1 MDVGQA
7 DCILIRKNNRN
18 ILIDAGNNEDGDKL
32 VNYFKENGIKKFDY
46 VIGTHAH
53 EDHIGGMN
61 KIIDNFKINHFY
73 MPDVVTTTKTFE
85 DVLNSL
91 EKNKV
96 KFETPKIDST
106 FKVDDLKFIVL
117 SITNNKEDLND
128 TSIVLKLTYE
138 NTSYLFMGDA
148 SSNIE
153 NNILD
158 KDIESNVLK
167 VGHHGSG
174 YSSSAKFIKKVNP
187 DYAIISVGKNNSYN
201 HPKNVVIKKLE
212 RIGSTIYRTDKQGTI
227 KVISDGNNIKIE
239 TIKTD
244 TNGG

>member
-1 MDVGQA
+1 M
-7 DCILIRKNNRN
+7 
-18 ILIDAGNNEDGDKL
+18 EDDTFLFYKL
-32 VNYFKENGIKKFDY
+32 DENGEY
-46 VIGTHAH
+46 
-53 EDHIGGMN
+53 N
-61 KIIDNFKINHFY
+61 LYDNF
-73 MPDVVTTTKTFE
+73 T
-85 DVLNSL
+85 
-91 EKNKV
+91 
-96 KFETPKIDST
+96 
-106 FKVDDLKFIVL
+106 L
-117 SITNNKEDLND
+117 SSAYGAEYIKSSK
-128 TSIVLKLTYE
+128 SIVLYSFDGECIIYNYNKKESLNSIQIK
-138 NTSYLFMGDA
+138 NTFDDG
-148 SSNIE
+148 I
-153 NNILD
+153 D